1 MPRYIRY
8 LENGEYKYASV
19 KPVGDIEKLKIDAP
33 DLVSAI
39 NSLVD
44 GGVIEIV
51 QGKVDELQQDIDNVN
66 STVQSQGQTIQQ
78 QATTISSQ
86 SQLVY
91 QIQADLIDT
100 QKLQDDLQASQNALQ
115 TDYNQTVADLSQTKA
130 DLQKKLDYQ
139 QYQDQYAVRQVN
151 VYPTET
157 KFLSVENPI
166 QGNDFLDDQPLDRI
180 DTNMVEFISK
190 EEFENVWNTKKE

>member
-1 MPRYIRY
+1 MKETY
-8 LENGEYKYASV
+8 LKGYWAEENLW
-19 KPVGDIEKLKIDAP
+19 I
-33 DLVSAI
+33 
-39 NSLVD
+39 
-44 GGVIEIV
+44 
-51 QGKVDELQQDIDNVN
+51 
-66 STVQSQGQTIQQ
+66 
-78 QATTISSQ
+78 
-86 SQLVY
+86 
-91 QIQADLIDT
+91 
-100 QKLQDDLQASQNALQ
+100 
-115 TDYNQTVADLSQTKA
+115 
-130 DLQKKLDYQ
+130 YQ